1 MLRAA
6 THDTAPVR
14 TKPAPLGGAP
24 SPYIPSSNIMQLLES
39 EALELRMQRGEK
51 ISKNSTTHLMP
62 ASHNAEVQNPVPN
75 WLARDVGWYSSRD
88 AYNGCT

>member
-1 MLRAA
+1 
-6 THDTAPVR
+6 
-14 TKPAPLGGAP
+14 
-24 SPYIPSSNIMQLLES
+24 MQLLES